1 MLMMDEAIK
10 NQAIDSTKD
19 TYLKESN
26 NKYTG
31 FLGVT
36 FHDLLEHLT
45 DKYEKTTTS
54 DIKAN
59 N

>member
-1 MLMMDEAIK
+1 MDESLK
-10 NQAIDSTKD
+10 NQAINAIEDI
-19 TYLKESN
+19 YLKGLK

-36 FHDLLEHLT
+36 CHDLLEHLT